1 MVRDQPA
8 VLIPVLP
15 DQQVPNAEIIN
26 RCTAD
31 LPVTQV
37 HTIPRDAH
45 LLHTALLNEAVHITV
60 TLKEVILVLPT
71 IEVPDPVLPEIH
83 TVQVIPVPTAGLPAA
98 AAVHTLLPA
107 VPAGLPVHPIR
118 EAQVGHIALEVR
130 EAPAVHIAQ
139 AVPAARAGLLLPLLP
154 PEATEGKSTDKYPQ
168 MVAGV

>member
-8 VLIPVLP
+8 VLILVLP

-45 LLHTALLNEAVHITV
+45 LLHTVHQNEAVHITV
-60 TLKEVILVLPT
+60 TPKEVILVLPIT
-71 IEVPDPVLPEIH
+71 EVPDPVLPEIH

-98 AAVHTLLPA
+98 AAVHTRL
-107 VPAGLPVHPIR
+107 PAGLPVHPIR
-118 EAQVGHIALEVR
+118 EAQAGHIALEVR
-130 EAPAVHIAQ
+130 EAPGVHIAQ
-139 AVPAARAGLLLPLLP
+139 AIPAARAGLLLPLLP

-168 MVAGV
+168 MVAGM